1 MLKRFALV
9 AAVVLAAPFSTRAH
23 CDTLDGPVVKTARTA
38 LDTGKLAPVLAWVR
52 PQDEAEIRAAFQK
65 AVAARKLGPE
75 AKVVADTWFF
85 ETVVRV
91 HRTGE
96 GAPFTGLKP
105 AGLDLGPAVPAA
117 DQALQTGDLA
127 PVEKLLVAELREGL
141 HHRFELVR
149 ARKAPA
155 DDVAA
160 GRAWV
165 VAYVP
170 FVHYV
175 EGVYQSVKG
184 GAGEHGEGG
193 EHAGHAAQGHH
204 GPDDVAQGE
213 HRQE

>member
-1 MLKRFALV
+1 MLKRIALV
-9 AAVVLAAPFSTRAH
+9 AAVLATPLSTRAH

-38 LDTGKLAPVLAWVR
+38 LETGKLAPVLAWVR
-52 PQDEAEIRAAFQK
+52 ADDEAEIRAAFQK

-75 AKVVADTWFF
+75 AKAVADNWFF

-91 HRTGE
+91 HRAGE

-105 AGLDLGPAVPAA
+105 AGLALGPAVPAA
-117 DQALQTGDLA
+117 DKAVRTGDLG
-127 PVEKLLVAELREGL
+127 PVEKLLVEEFREGL

-149 ARKAPA
+149 ARKASA

-165 VAYVP
+165 AAYVP

-184 GAGEHGEGG
+184 AGAEHGEGG
-193 EHAGHAAQGHH
+193 EHAGHAEPGQHVH
-204 GPDDVAQGE
+204 GDIAAGE
-213 HRQE
+213 HHHQ